1 MANDLD
7 ELMDRD
13 PLDLSDADIN
23 RIIEY
28 QRASRARRAA
38 GEKVVRPSTAPTLD
52 IDALTKKLKPAV
64 KEADKIRRI

>member
-13 PLDLSDADIN
+13 PLSLTDQDIN

-38 GEKVVRPSTAPTLD
+38 GEKIARPSTAPALD
-52 IDALTKKLKPAV
+52 IDALTKKLKPAT
-64 KEADKIRRI
+64 KPEDQIRRI